1 MADYTACQMTGTLNA
16 LSRTVAK
23 VEPKIRYAMQGRAG
37 GVLETWIS
45 EGRPDYRPSTHTDV
59 AILARWYSWT

>member
-1 MADYTACQMTGTLNA
+1 MADYSACQMTGDLGV
-16 LSRTVAK
+16 LSRSLASVA
-23 VEPKIRYAMQGRAG
+23 PKIRYAMQGRAG

-45 EGRPDYRPSTHTDV
+45 EGRPDYRTSTHTDA